1 MRDRRELEDIRNLE
15 VRKEVFKILEIFE
28 EGFLNSQLELV
39 ICHPVNPV
47 DICDDIDYNF
57 KGNQDE
63 YSTCNH
69 CHTSFLFYIRYGH
82 VWKYD
87 KTKMY
92 FDENDKCWYC
102 SDNPKDTETV
112 IVYKKG

>member
-1 MRDRRELEDIRNLE
+1 MFDDNYKKKCPLCGEKLDCE
-15 VRKEVFKILEIFE
+15 
-28 EGFLNSQLELV
+28 
-39 ICHPVNPV
+39 
-47 DICDDIDYNF
+47 DIDYNF
-57 KGNQDE
+57 EGNQDE

-92 FDENDKCWYC
+92 FNEKDKGWYC
-102 SDNPKDTETV
+102 SEDPKDTETV
-112 IVYKKG
+112 YVYKKRKL

>member
-1 MRDRRELEDIRNLE
+1 MFYNNYKKECPLCGEELD
-15 VRKEVFKILEIFE
+15 
-28 EGFLNSQLELV
+28 
-39 ICHPVNPV
+39 
-47 DICDDIDYNF
+47 CDDIDYNF

-63 YSTCNH
+63 YSICNH
-69 CHTSFLFYIRYGH
+69 CHTSFVFYIRYGK

-92 FDENDKCWYC
+92 FDENDKCWY
-102 SDNPKDTETV
+102 SSEDSKDTETV